1 MAEIQTGKLRCLAA
15 CWAVGG
21 LLGVVAMVLVFLL
34 GEFSSAQA
42 IFSGGLLTV
51 FVGLL
56 LQVVLCRSLPAP
68 GNVVIPGTQSSVSG
82 THYAAASPVA
92 ADRVEVS
99 SDAVASSEPAYDHQ
113 EAAEAEP
120 THPQTPVEKVE
131 REAVADPEPVLQPE
145 PDVSEPAASEPEP
158 EVSQP
163 VSATPAGEASKP
175 QMLDAPRD
183 GGADDL
189 KKIKGVG
196 PKLEKMLNG
205 MGIYHFD
212 QIASWKA
219 EELAWVDEN
228 LEGFKGRASRDNWVS
243 QSQTLS
249 GGGETDFSNKVDK
262 GDVY

>member
-21 LLGVVAMVLVFLL
+21 LLGVVAIVLLFLL
-34 GEFSSAQA
+34 GGFSSAQA
-42 IFSGGLLTV
+42 IFTGGLLTV
-51 FVGLL
+51 LVGLL
-56 LQVVLCRSLPAP
+56 LQIVLCRSLPSPADA
-68 GNVVIPGTQSSVSG
+68 VIPGTQSSVSG
-82 THYAAASPVA
+82 THYAAASPTA

-120 THPQTPVEKVE
+120 AHVQTPVEEVE

-145 PDVSEPAASEPEP
+145 PEVSEPITAEPEP
-158 EVSQP
+158 EVAAP
-163 VSATPAGEASKP
+163 ASAVAPGDASKP
-175 QMLDAPRD
+175 QMLDGPRGD
-183 GGADDL
+183 GADDL

-262 GDVY
+262 GGVY